1 MRRTSLLLMMA
12 VVLGAAAITG
22 CVTRPEVTPAAPP
35 PTPVVRV
42 GPADNGQEQ
51 DESAMDLASRFP
63 LPAPAGDGEDVEAAA
78 RFDDSECISCHTDEE
93 AVKALAVEPEE
104 EEELSEGEG

>member
-1 MRRTSLLLMMA
+1 MRRTSLL
-12 VVLGAAAITG
+12 VVLAMLVGAAFLIG
-22 CVTRPEVTPAAPP
+22 CAARPEVMPGAPP

-42 GPADNGQEQ
+42 GDTVDGRGT
-51 DESAMDLASRFP
+51 DERAAELASRFP
-63 LPAPAGDGEDVEAAA
+63 LAAPPSDTQDVAL
-78 RFDDSECISCHTDEE
+78 DNSQCIACHTDEE